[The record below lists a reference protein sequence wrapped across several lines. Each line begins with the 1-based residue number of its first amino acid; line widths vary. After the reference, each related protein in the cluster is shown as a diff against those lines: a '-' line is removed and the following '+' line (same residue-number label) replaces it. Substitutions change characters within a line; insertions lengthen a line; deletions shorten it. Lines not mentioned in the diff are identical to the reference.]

1 MKHRKGLMLLL
12 LLCISTVLLVGC
24 GAKEPEA
31 KFTQLG
37 AISELA
43 TLRCYYHNVAK
54 YVDGESNLFQF
65 GYKKIWIEYA
75 GIVTV
80 GIDVSKVAASKP
92 DQDGIVKVTIPKA
105 EVLSIDFDE
114 NSISEITD
122 TGVFASIS
130 AREKTDTF
138 AYAQLD
144 MEKTAKENSKILM
157 QGQERAKTVIEKYIQ
172 KTGAALGKTY
182 TVEWVEV
189 E

>member
-1 MKHRKGLMLLL
+1 MKHRKRLSLLL
-12 LLCISTVLLVGC
+12 LLCVSMTLVAGC
-24 GAKEPEA
+24 GVKEPEA

-54 YVDGESNLFQF
+54 YTDGESNLFKF

-75 GIVTV
+75 GVVTV

-92 DQDGIVKVTIPKA
+92 NPNGVVQVTIPKA

-114 NSISEITD
+114 NSIAEITD

-144 MEKTAKENSKILM
+144 MEKTAKENAKILM
-157 QGQERAKTVIEKYIQ
+157 QGQERAKTVIERYIQ
-172 KTGAALGKTY
+172 KTGEALGKTY
-182 TVEWVEV
+182 TVEWIEV